1 MKSSNANHL
10 PPKTSFKDTR
20 QKYRTLGQSRLKDL
34 EIHLDR
40 FVIIIFR

>member
-1 MKSSNANHL
+1 MKSSNAKPP
-10 PPKTSFKDTR
+10 PPKTSFNDTR
-20 QKYRTLGQSRLKDL
+20 QKYRTLGQSRLKDI